1 MKRVFNFSAGP
12 SMLPLEVLKKAQLT
26 EFLNRLPDGD
36 QTLLGEGGQS
46 VSGGE
51 RQRIALAHALYQDRP
66 IILLDEPTAALDVET
81 EAKIRD
87 VLLSCRGE
95 KTLLVITHR
104 LSTVLQYDRVL
115 IIRDGQIIEN
125 GLPKEL
131 MKQNSIL
138 RHLLKC

>member
-1 MKRVFNFSAGP
+1 M
-12 SMLPLEVLKKAQLT
+12 
-26 EFLNRLPDGD
+26 
-36 QTLLGEGGQS
+36 
-46 VSGGE
+46 
-51 RQRIALAHALYQDRP
+51 
-66 IILLDEPTAALDVET
+66 ET

-125 GLPKEL
+125 GSPKEL

-138 RHLLKC
+138 RHLLEC